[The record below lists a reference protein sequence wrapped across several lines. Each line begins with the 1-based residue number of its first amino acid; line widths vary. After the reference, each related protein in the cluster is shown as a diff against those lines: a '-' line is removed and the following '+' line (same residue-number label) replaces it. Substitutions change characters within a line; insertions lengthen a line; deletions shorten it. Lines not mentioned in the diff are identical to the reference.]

1 MDQQTP
7 ATNQRQ
13 RGTWTLATGLASK
26 DMVELFAFTTVD
38 MGLATLWWKLHLEH
52 AGNIAGKLIGK
63 MVENYGNWK
72 LVEKWWKTKTVG
84 KLIRPPVQHPH
95 PQLHMRVNSEQLAE
109 ITFFSNCPANQ
120 TAFQL
125 SMGSQPSKH
134 PGFQAF
140 LQLCWSCGATP
151 GYPQIQSAD
160 PHVSAEMI
168 QQQPAKS

>member
-1 MDQQTP
+1 MDQQPP

-109 ITFFSNCPANQ
+109 ITFFPIDQRIKQPFNFLWDLNQANILGFRLSCSCAGRVVQHLAIPKSNRLIHMSVQ
-120 TAFQL
+120 
-125 SMGSQPSKH
+125 K
-134 PGFQAF
+134 
-140 LQLCWSCGATP
+140 
-151 GYPQIQSAD
+151 
-160 PHVSAEMI
+160 
-168 QQQPAKS
+168 